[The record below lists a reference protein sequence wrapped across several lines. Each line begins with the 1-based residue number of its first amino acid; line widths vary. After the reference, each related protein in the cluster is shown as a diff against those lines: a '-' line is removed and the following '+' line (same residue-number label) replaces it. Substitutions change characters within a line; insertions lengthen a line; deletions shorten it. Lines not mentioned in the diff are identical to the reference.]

1 MTTLLGRTLRTIR
14 RDRGMTITDVANV
27 TGIDRSVI
35 SRLESGD
42 RTRLA
47 LSTLRQYVERMDLK
61 ETEVVR
67 LGVAA
72 IRPHERN
79 GNAVRTNGRTATE
92 RTTT

>member
-14 RDRGMTITDVANV
+14 HDRGMTIMGVSDV
-27 TGIDRSVI
+27 TGIDRGLLSK
-35 SRLESGD
+35 LESG
-42 RTRLA
+42 RRMTAELA
-47 LSTLRQYVERMDLK
+47 TLRQYVERMDLK

-79 GNAVRTNGRTATE
+79 GNTVRTNGHE